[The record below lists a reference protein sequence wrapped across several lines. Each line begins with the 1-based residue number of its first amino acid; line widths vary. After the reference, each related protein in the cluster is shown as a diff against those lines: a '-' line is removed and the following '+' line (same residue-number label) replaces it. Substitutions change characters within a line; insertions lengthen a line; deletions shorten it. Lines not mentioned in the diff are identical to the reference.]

1 MKKYILVLLMIV
13 SPLMAQE
20 KEKEKSKIVRP
31 VFSVFTTGSFIVDSG
46 DLGTVVSP
54 LISGGIELYLGIP
67 KIYFYTSLLYTH
79 SLVTQDIYNY
89 GSALNFKF
97 GFGGHVYSNH
107 TPSKDK
113 WWTLALNGGGL
124 FTATVRQPQPINIFS
139 DEPHMGHRFF
149 FHFGAFVN
157 LRAFYHFHE
166 DVALMLGYDLTW
178 YAVHSSFENG
188 FTIGLAF

>member
-1 MKKYILVLLMIV
+1 MKKYILVLLMLV
-13 SPLMAQE
+13 SPLMGQ
-20 KEKEKSKIVRP
+20 EKEKSKIVRP

-89 GSALNFKF
+89 GSALNIKF

-124 FTATVRQPQPINIFS
+124 FTATVRQQDLEGSIFDDTFNPQR
-139 DEPHMGHRFF
+139 HRFLYF
-149 FHFGAFVN
+149 FGAFVN

>member
-1 MKKYILVLLMIV
+1 MKKKILVLLMLV
-13 SPLMAQE
+13 SPLMGQ
-20 KEKEKSKIVRP
+20 EKEKSKIVRP

-89 GSALNFKF
+89 GSALNIKF

-124 FTATVRQPQPINIFS
+124 FTVTFQQALYASIFDNPQK
-139 DEPHMGHRFF
+139 HRMLW
-149 FHFGAFVN
+149 HFGAFVN
-157 LRAFYHFHE
+157 LRAFYHFHK

>member
-1 MKKYILVLLMIV
+1 MLV
-13 SPLMAQE
+13 SPLMGQE

-31 VFSVFTTGSFIVDSG
+31 VFSIFTTGSFIVDSG

-89 GSALNFKF
+89 GSALNIKF

-113 WWTLALNGGGL
+113 WWSLAMNGGGL
-124 FTATVRQPQPINIFS
+124 FSGIWQPLDIEGSIF
-139 DEPHMGHRFF
+139 DDTFNPQKHHWFIL
-149 FHFGAFVN
+149 FGVFVN
-157 LRAFYHFHE
+157 LRAFYHFHK

-178 YAVHSSFENG
+178 YAVRSFENG